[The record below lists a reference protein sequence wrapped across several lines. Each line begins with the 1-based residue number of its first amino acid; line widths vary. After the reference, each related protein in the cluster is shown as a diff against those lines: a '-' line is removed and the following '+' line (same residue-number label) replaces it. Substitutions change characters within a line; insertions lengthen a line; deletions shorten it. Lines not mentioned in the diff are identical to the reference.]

1 MRFKRIWLVAAGAV
15 LALKLFTYEYY
26 LADDPTCGIAA
37 RLRPSM
43 VSHQLLRRGDPVL
56 LSDENRFLGAWLYE
70 GMVNWGY
77 VAVLAAGPICWFV
90 RKQRGSPST

>member
-1 MRFKRIWLVAAGAV
+1 MRLAHIWLLAAVAA

-43 VSHQLLRRGDPVL
+43 VSHQLLHRGDLVL

-70 GMVNWGY
+70 AMVNWGY
-77 VAVLAAGPICWFV
+77 LAVIAAGPICWYA
-90 RKQRGSPST
+90 RKQRGSPSI